1 MIAPRPDF
9 HSAIFGMN
17 QATAGVMII
26 DPRGPLHLVRS
37 AEMDIGLVT
46 GLQNGLT
53 VVSDDDP
60 VPPALPARRMHEI
73 VVTAALAH
81 GRAGSMKE
89 KRIFLC
95 LDGPHE
101 TSPKCKS
108 WFWKK
113 STGMFGKLLVFE
125 SSD

>member
-9 HSAIFGMN
+9 HSAISGTN
-17 QATAGVMII
+17 QVTAGVTTI
-26 DPRGPLHLVRS
+26 DPRGLLHLARS

-46 GLQNGLT
+46 ELQNGST

-73 VVTAALAH
+73 VATAALAH
-81 GRAGSMKE
+81 GRAGSTKG

-95 LDGPHE
+95 LDGPRE

-113 STGMFGKLLVFE
+113 STGMFGKSLVFE